1 MSDFNSRKNAFYVG
15 FNGGTVDTNGMSFQQ
30 KQATDAARNAG
41 AKAAGRR

>member
-1 MSDFNSRKNAFYVG
+1 MSTSNNHSWKVG
-15 FNGGTVDTNGMSFQQ
+15 FNGGTVNTNGMSSQE